1 MARGLT
7 REQIGVTEEMILTYG
22 ERIWDLSTNIQVRR
36 GDPVR
41 ELDWNEIEAQRHGRG
56 MADGEIADEIGLTRE
71 QVLYIRLVLERRR
84 FRRENYHRLY
94 ELGGGRR
101 FRLERFV
108 PHEHR
113 FGFRTEAIEL
123 RKTLEFDPRTA
134 GSYLRLGYW
143 SPDTVATWL
152 DKWAGEHP
160 DHPAIAFAGQSLSYA
175 DVRDRAVRLA
185 NGFMALG
192 IRRGDVVAV
201 RLNNVPEA
209 VIAYLAT
216 CAMGAVAFPLPASC
230 AGDELEAALEQTS
243 ARAVI
248 CHQATADDDA
258 PTTMLNIGLK
268 LRPLEHIVV
277 LSDNPPEGTV
287 SFDALIAN
295 ADGAAS
301 ETRPV
306 ASDPAL
312 LCLGAMS
319 AEPRT
324 VLHSYHTLL
333 SNTRIVAPIYGLQ
346 PDDRV
351 LSTLPLSGATGLGV
365 VNLVLHAGATLLL
378 AAAPTVDG
386 VKTAIAKGKPSVL
399 FTDASDLESCAASG
413 VLEGPGLDSIRKATV
428 TGASCAAETL
438 AEFDAKLTNGAVAR
452 MWGRPECLL
461 VLHTPFDAPEPVR
474 HRTLGTAIG
483 SFAVRMMPPS
493 GPTAVPPGGV
503 GEMQVRGCSLFAGY
517 VGDRDANR
525 IAFSPDGWFRTGVPA
540 MTDEDGNV
548 RLIEG
553 DASGSDAAGVAAAEL
568 PAG

>member
-41 ELDWNEIEAQRHGRG
+41 ELDWSEIEAQRHGRG

-152 DKWAGEHP
+152 DKWAGEQP
-160 DHPAIAFAGQSLSYA
+160 DHPAIGFTGETLSYA

-192 IRRGDVVAV
+192 IRRGDVVVV

-230 AGDELEAALEQTS
+230 VGDELEAALEMTS

-287 SFDALIAN
+287 SFEGLIAD

-301 ETRPV
+301 EARPV

-312 LCLGAMS
+312 LCLGGTS
-319 AEPRT
+319 TEPRT
-324 VLHSYHTLL
+324 VLHNYHTLL
-333 SNTRIVAPIYGLQ
+333 SNSRIVAPIYGLQ
-346 PDDRV
+346 PDDHV
-351 LSTLPLSGATGLGV
+351 LSTLPLSDATGLGV
-365 VNLVLHAGATLLL
+365 VNLVLHAGATMLL
-378 AAAPTVDG
+378 AESPTADA
-386 VKTAIAKGKPSVL
+386 VKTAIDKGKPSVL
-399 FTDASDLESCAASG
+399 FVDGSDMESYAASG
-413 VLEGPGLDSIRKATV
+413 ALEGPVLDSVRKVTV
-428 TGASCAAETL
+428 TGGACAAETL
-438 AEFDAKLTNGAVAR
+438 TAFDAKLSHGAVAR
-452 MWGRPECLL
+452 MWGRPECLM
-461 VLHTPFDAPEPVR
+461 VLHTPFDAPEAVR
-474 HRTLGTAIG
+474 HQTLGTAIG

-493 GPTAVPPGGV
+493 GPTAVPPGSV
-503 GEMQVRGCSLFAGY
+503 GEMQVRGCSLFPGY

-540 MTDEDGNV
+540 LTDEDGNV
-548 RLIEG
+548 RLIED
-553 DASGSDAAGVAAAEL
+553 DASGADAAGVAAAEL